1 MSPGLKWAPVQVN
14 VYVDEDVDVDV
25 EVAQL
30 SLYGAVALWS
40 PVGVIKR

>member
-1 MSPGLKWAPVQVN
+1 MSPGLKWAPVQVD
-14 VYVDEDVDVDV
+14 VYVDVDVDV

>member
-1 MSPGLKWAPVQVN
+1 MSPGLKWAPVQVD
-14 VYVDEDVDVDV
+14 VHVDVDVGV